1 MHTGSCAH
9 NVALDRAFSVAL
21 LAVAVTAISTAAGYY
36 LGDLCASNSN
46 TAVIIHTTDPYRGC
60 SLFVEW
66 LTRAAR
72 LCRPMLLQSLLL
84 WLAPYTKLEAP
95 ISSAVFMDRGV
106 SLGLALQF
114 CVSETTDISVSLLPL
129 LHTLIT
135 AVFILFTY
143 SLHDSHTVRP
153 VRDTCVQFFIAS
165 GFTFIVYI
173 ASSWIL

>member
-9 NVALDRAFSVAL
+9 KVSLDRAFSAAL
-21 LAVAVTAISTAAGYY
+21 LAVVITVLSAVAGYY
-36 LGDLCASNSN
+36 FGDLYVSNSD
-46 TAVIIHTTDPYRGC
+46 TDVIIHTTDLYRGC

-106 SLGLALQF
+106 SLGLALRF
-114 CVSETTDISVSLLPL
+114 SASEASDLSIALLPL
-129 LHTLIT
+129 LHTMIT

-143 SLHDSHTVRP
+143 SLHDSRTVRP
-153 VRDTCVQFFIAS
+153 VRDTCVQFLIAS

>member
-106 SLGLALQF
+106 SLGLALRF
-114 CVSETTDISVSLLPL
+114 SASEASDLSIALLPL
-129 LHTLIT
+129 LHTMIT